1 MMTKEINPVGS
12 FKDWD
17 STKIL
22 ELQNSNESDRVGDIL
37 LFEDDSIKV
46 WSIILKPGDRL
57 PFHKH
62 TKNYTWVC
70 LTQGAAISHYKNGR
84 IVEIQ
89 YQKGD
94 VSYYD
99 HDAKGDFV
107 HNLENIGDV
116 LLKFN
121 TVEYK

>member
-1 MMTKEINPVGS
+1 MMIKEINPVGS
-12 FKDWD
+12 FKNWD
-17 STKIL
+17 NTKIL
-22 ELQNSNESDRVGDIL
+22 ELQNSNDSDRVGDTL

-70 LTQGAAISHYKNGR
+70 LTQGTAISHYENGR

-99 HDAKGDFV
+99 HDTKGDFV
-107 HNLENIGDV
+107 HNLENIGDL